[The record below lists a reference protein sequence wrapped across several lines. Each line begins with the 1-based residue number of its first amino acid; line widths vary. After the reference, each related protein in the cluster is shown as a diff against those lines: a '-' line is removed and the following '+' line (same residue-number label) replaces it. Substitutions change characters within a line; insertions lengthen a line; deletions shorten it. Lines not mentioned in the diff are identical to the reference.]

1 MLFCCAYLLSHVWL
15 FAAPWTVACQAPP
28 SMGDSPGKNTGV
40 GCHALF
46 QGILP
51 TWGSNSGLPHCRQIL
66 YHLSHQR
73 SPRIWERV
81 AYPFSRGSS
90 QSRNRTGVSCIAGES
105 FTSWATR
112 EAVSGSYGHS
122 SFIFVWNFHTI
133 FHSSCTNLHSH
144 QQCKVSFASTF
155 WPTFVIFGVLMI
167 TILKG
172 VKCYLIVVLIFI
184 SLMTSYANTLGACLP
199 SVGPPEWRDTH
210 EIQNSHSCGRTSSI

>member
-112 EAVSGSYGHS
+112 EAVSGSYGNS

-133 FHSSCTNLHSH
+133 FHSSCTIYIHTNSIEGFLFTWFLS
-144 QQCKVSFASTF
+144 CVMTKYFILKVCVSWSESIKGSTF
-155 WPTFVIFGVLMI
+155 LSKIVREGQKEAL
-167 TILKG
+167 
-172 VKCYLIVVLIFI
+172 CYSVCLFLCTAPSQSNSPLIKWV
-184 SLMTSYANTLGACLP
+184 
-199 SVGPPEWRDTH
+199 
-210 EIQNSHSCGRTSSI
+210 